1 LFPQILAYFEAE
13 KSELFDFYLIQTRL
27 SEDQS
32 KQWEW
37 KEFLEGVAGA
47 VQRLKDLVDEQ
58 NCLFR
63 DLKEAAERM
72 EQGQGRKKEM
82 QIIARCTYVFE
93 DPDADITGN
102 IVRIITFSI

>member
-1 LFPQILAYFEAE
+1 M
-13 KSELFDFYLIQTRL
+13 IQTRS

-37 KEFLEGVAGA
+37 EEFLEGVAGA

-82 QIIARCTYVFE
+82 QIIARCAYVFE
-93 DPDADITGN
+93 DSDADIAMN
-102 IVRIITFSI
+102 IVRIKPLVKKYYK

>member
-1 LFPQILAYFEAE
+1 MFPQILAYFEAE

-82 QIIARCTYVFE
+82 QITSKNSICMCLCNELVVCNSQTY
-93 DPDADITGN
+93 T
-102 IVRIITFSI
+102 SM